1 MASSAFP
8 ESLMRTA
15 DIRLGRPQ
23 AARVTIHL
31 VAVSQSVGF
40 ESTDFLP
47 VYSAHGQGEAEGA
60 ECASRHLH
68 QVSLRRLLGVE
79 TRQFDPKAGTSA
91 ETMCRRIAAP
101 SAVHIRI
108 QRFQ

>member
-1 MASSAFP
+1 MH
-8 ESLMRTA
+8 TA
-15 DIRLGRPQ
+15 DIIGSSSSSEGDYSPGGSFPERWL
-23 AARVTIHL
+23 RVN
-31 VAVSQSVGF
+31 GF
-40 ESTDFLP
+40 PASLCCSWSE
-47 VYSAHGQGEAEGA
+47 GEAEGA
-60 ECASRHLH
+60 EWASRHLH

-79 TRQFDPKAGTSA
+79 TRQFDSKAGTSA